1 MRLWVWVC
9 DIGGWGLWWLPAGF
23 FFFFFKWWWW
33 LVVASHGC
41 GCEFAWIEKKVV
53 GLLQRKRETRIRR
66 ERKKHIGRIKKKI
79 KMRW

>member
-1 MRLWVWVC
+1 MAVVVVVVA
-9 DIGGWGLWWLPAGF
+9 IGWWFYLIYLLLLF
-23 FFFFFKWWWW
+23 FLFWWWW

-53 GLLQRKRETRIRR
+53 GLLQRKRETWIRR

-79 KMRW
+79 

>member
-1 MRLWVWVC
+1 MAVVVVVVA
-9 DIGGWGLWWLPAGF
+9 IGWWFYFIYLLLLF
-23 FFFFFKWWWW
+23 FLFRWWW

-53 GLLQRKRETRIRR
+53 GLLQKRERHGLEER
-66 ERKKHIGRIKKKI
+66 ERNILGELKKKKI